1 LLGQSL
7 TRLLNIEDSATSHRE
22 IGFHQ
27 QAHTIEGCLI
37 MKLDTYTKVVLT
49 GIAVF
54 LGVIAFDYRPNMEAK
69 AGIMGGGEM
78 IMKQGNGF
86 THMKDGKFRFCSMGK
101 DQDLPFINRMSRF
114 VFECSPFTNG
124 FTKGFS
130 K

>member
-1 LLGQSL
+1 MLGQSL

-86 THMKDGKFRFCSMGK
+86 THMKDGKFRSCNFRNSQE
-101 DQDLPFINRMSRF
+101 DFI
-114 VFECSPFTNG
+114 CSPFSS
-124 FTKGFS
+124 GFS